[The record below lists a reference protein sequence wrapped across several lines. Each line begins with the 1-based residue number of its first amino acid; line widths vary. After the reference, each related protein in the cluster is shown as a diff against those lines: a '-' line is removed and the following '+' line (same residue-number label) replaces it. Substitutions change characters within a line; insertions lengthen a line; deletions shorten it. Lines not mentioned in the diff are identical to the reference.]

1 MLGSA
6 CWLALLLPEATSSW
20 FGQVLEQGHEE
31 GDSNTMLQAVA
42 MAAAMMK
49 RRKLVIVNMSNRMH
63 PGESQ
68 VHSTLCIYMWSGHDV

>member
-6 CWLALLLPEATSSW
+6 CWLALLLPEASSSW

-49 RRKLVIVNMSNRMH
+49 RRKLVIVNMSNKMH
-63 PGESQ
+63 PRGSPRLTQLFMYIHEER
-68 VHSTLCIYMWSGHDV
+68 T